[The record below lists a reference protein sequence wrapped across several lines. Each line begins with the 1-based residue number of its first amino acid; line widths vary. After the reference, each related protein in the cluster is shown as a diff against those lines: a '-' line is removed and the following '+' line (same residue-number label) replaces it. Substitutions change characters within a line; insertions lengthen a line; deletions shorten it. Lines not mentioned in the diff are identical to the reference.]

1 MGVVKLSELQN
12 QLLNIIEKNIEWAKS
27 LRPVD
32 EFGQHYFYCPACL
45 RVVTYLKDQL
55 RYAKRKGKRLTCT
68 CGAELKQL
76 DDQFKDEYEKMLMT
90 FYEKA
95 MNLLN
100 KAWEILGWFH
110 GIDEVRVG
118 IHEVVV
124 RFDTHSQLR
133 IYRNGKEVRVW
144 LHIHYLYKQGLDKF
158 VELLGILKSIDMH
171 GEVEVD
177 GRPDHCNVP
186 EAEMR
191 SLGFV
196 RSNEVG
202 KITLDDWYMAF

>member
-1 MGVVKLSELQN
+1 MGVIKLDE
-12 QLLNIIEKNIEWAKS
+12 LLNIIKKNIEWAKS

-32 EFGQHYFYCPACL
+32 EFGQHYFYCPVCL
-45 RVVTYLKDQL
+45 RIVTYLRDEL
-55 RYAKRKGKRLTCT
+55 RYAKRKGKRLTCI
-68 CGAELKQL
+68 CGAELRPL
-76 DDQFKDEYEKMLMT
+76 DEQFKVEYEKMLVM

-95 MNLLN
+95 TNLL
-100 KAWEILGWFH
+100 KKVWEILGWFH
-110 GIDEVRVG
+110 GIDEARVS

-144 LHIHYLYKQGLDKF
+144 LHIHYLYKQDLSKF
-158 VELLGILKSIDMH
+158 VELINIVKSSGMH

-196 RSNEVG
+196 RSGEVG
-202 KITLDDWYMAF
+202 KMPLDDWYMTF

>member
-1 MGVVKLSELQN
+1 MGVIKLSELQN
-12 QLLNIIEKNIEWAKS
+12 QLLNIIKKNIEWAKS

-32 EFGQHYFYCPACL
+32 EFGQLYFYCPACL
-45 RVVTYLKDQL
+45 RVVTYLKNQL
-55 RYAKRKGKRLTCT
+55 RYAKKKGKRLTCI
-68 CGAELKQL
+68 CGAELKHL
-76 DDQFKDEYEKMLMT
+76 DDQFKVEYEKMLMT

-95 MNLLN
+95 MNLIN
-100 KAWEILGWFH
+100 KVERLH
-110 GIDEVRVG
+110 GIDEARVS
-118 IHEVVV
+118 INEVVV
-124 RFDTHSQLR
+124 RFDTHSHLR

-158 VELLGILKSIDMH
+158 VELLNIVKSSDMH

-186 EAEMR
+186 ETEMR

-196 RSNEVG
+196 RGDEVG
-202 KITLDDWYMAF
+202 KIHLDDWYMAF